1 MLDLSVSYKV
11 SYKEDLAETVL
22 YKSAVAKYVANV
34 ENFTNETVV
43 YMHWST

>member
-1 MLDLSVSYKV
+1 MLDLSVNYKV
-11 SYKEDLAETVL
+11 SYKEGLAETVL
-22 YKSAVAKYVANV
+22 YKSAVANV